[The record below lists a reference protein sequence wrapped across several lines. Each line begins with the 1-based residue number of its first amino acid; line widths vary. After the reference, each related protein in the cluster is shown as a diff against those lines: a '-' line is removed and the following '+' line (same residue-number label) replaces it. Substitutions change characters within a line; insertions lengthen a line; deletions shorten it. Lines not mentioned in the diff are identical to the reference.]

1 MPGSGGLDAGE
12 GHPEWRTESLG
23 DSAVLAVGGAA
34 VLIVGAL
41 LARNGASGVAEVA
54 LPVLVVGTLGV
65 SLRGTK

>member
-1 MPGSGGLDAGE
+1 MKYIVGFAKFWYDFIV
-12 GHPEWRTESLG
+12 G

-41 LARNGASGVAEVA
+41 LARAGASGLAEVA

-65 SLRGTK
+65 SLRGTR